1 VTVLTRVLLAALISL
16 APVIVHAQQWP
27 TSSPEAQGM
36 SSQELTK
43 LVDFGIGNGMDSLLV
58 ARHGTIVA
66 EAYYAPFAP
75 ATKHRINSS
84 TKSVIGSLVAIAL
97 DEGLIKSL
105 DQPVLDFF
113 PGSTFANTDDRKK
126 AMTLRHLLDMTSGL
140 DWKEPLDNTP
150 PVSFFE
156 MERSKDWVRYVL
168 DRPMA
173 HDPGTTFDYNSG
185 NPHLLSAILSKVTR
199 RSARDYAEEK
209 LFGPLGID
217 DVQWRSDPQ
226 QVSAGGAGL
235 YLQPRDMAR
244 LGRLWLQDGVWK
256 GKRLLPAGWI
266 DQARHAKVDMGQ
278 GPELRYGNLFWSL
291 PARDVFMSVGYD
303 RQLIVVMPK
312 IDVVAVFT
320 GAYRYANALG
330 VPSSP
335 RYRLGQVI
343 ERVAAAAK
351 SDAALPEDPGALA
364 ALVDKTKQVA
374 VEARTES
381 AGSSPMAATISGKTY
396 RLQPNMAGIDTVS
409 LTFKAGAASYSYE
422 SDRRHFGGPIGLDG
436 LYAIGGRRQ
445 YGQSAAKGRWLDDKT
460 FRLEVQ
466 TVGNDDAAAV
476 TFSFDGKDV
485 TLHAAFLLGFE
496 VELKGTQD
504 E

>member
-1 VTVLTRVLLAALISL
+1 MRTLLAIVLAFLLVPLI
-16 APVIVHAQQWP
+16 ARAEEWP

-36 SSQELTK
+36 SSQELAK
-43 LVDFGIGNGMDSLLV
+43 LVDFGIGNGMDSVLV
-58 ARHGTIVA
+58 TRHGHIVA

-75 ATKHRINSS
+75 ATKHRMNSA

-113 PGSTFANTDDRKK
+113 PGRTFANTDDRKK

-140 DWKEPLDNTP
+140 DWKEPLSNAP
-150 PVSFFE
+150 PTSFLE
-156 MERSKDWVRYVL
+156 MERSRDWAQYIL

-185 NPHLLSAILSKVTR
+185 NPHLLSAILSKVAG
-199 RSARDYAEEK
+199 RSARDYAGEK

-226 QVSAGGAGL
+226 NVSAGGAGL

-244 LGRLWLQDGVWK
+244 LGRLWLQDGMWQ

-266 DQARHAKVDMGQ
+266 DQVRHAKVDMGL
-278 GPELRYGNLFWSL
+278 GPELRYGNLFWSM
-291 PARDVFMSVGYD
+291 PVRDMFMAVGYD

-320 GAYRYANALG
+320 GARRYANALG
-330 VPSSP
+330 KPSRP
-335 RYRLGQVI
+335 GYRFGLVI
-343 ERVAAAAK
+343 DRLQMAAR
-351 SDAALPEDPGALA
+351 SDQALPEDPAGLA
-364 ALVDKTKQVA
+364 ALAEKTKQVA
-374 VEARTES
+374 QEAHTES
-381 AGSSPMAATISGKTY
+381 AGSSALAPSISGKLY
-396 RLQPNMAGIDTVS
+396 RLKSNMLGLDSFT
-409 LTFKAGAASYSYE
+409 LTFKDSAASYAYE
-422 SDRRHFGGPIGLDG
+422 ADRRHFGGPIGLDG
-436 LYAIGGRRQ
+436 LYVIGGRRL

-460 FRLEVQ
+460 FQLEVQ
-466 TVGNDDAAAV
+466 TMGNDDPATV
-476 TFSFDGKDV
+476 TFAFDGRDV
-485 TLHAAFLLGFE
+485 TAHAAFLAGFDAD
-496 VELKGTQD
+496 LKGSQD

>member
-1 VTVLTRVLLAALISL
+1 MKTLPAVVLAFLLMPAIAR
-16 APVIVHAQQWP
+16 ADEWP

-36 SSQELTK
+36 SSAELAK
-43 LVDFGIGNGMDSLLV
+43 LVDFGIDNGMDSVLV
-58 ARHGTIVA
+58 TRHGTIVA
-66 EAYYAPFAP
+66 EAYYAPFVP

-113 PGSTFANTDDRKK
+113 PGRTFANMDDRKK

-140 DWKEPLDNTP
+140 DWKEPLSNTL
-150 PVSFFE
+150 PVSFLE
-156 MERSKDWVRYVL
+156 MERSRDWVQYIL

-185 NPHLLSAILSKVTR
+185 NPHLLSAILSKVTG
-199 RSARDYAEEK
+199 RSAREYADEK

-244 LGRLWLQDGVWK
+244 LGRLWLQDGMWQ
-256 GKRLLPAGWI
+256 GKHLLPASWI
-266 DQARHAKVDMGQ
+266 DHARHATVEMGL
-278 GPELRYGNLFWSL
+278 GPDLRYGNLFWSI
-291 PARDVFMSVGYD
+291 PARDMFMAVGYD

-320 GAYRYANALG
+320 GAFRYTNASGKPSRPGYRMGL
-330 VPSSP
+330 VID
-335 RYRLGQVI
+335 RLY
-343 ERVAAAAK
+343 AAAQ
-351 SDAALPEDPGALA
+351 SETALPEDPAALA
-364 ALVDKTKQVA
+364 ALADKTKQVA
-374 VEARTES
+374 VEAHTES
-381 AGSSPMAATISGKTY
+381 AGSSALAPAISGKVY
-396 RLQPNMAGIDTVS
+396 RLQPNMLRLDTFS
-409 LTFKAGAASYSYE
+409 LTFKNGAASYAYE
-422 SDRRHFGGPIGLDG
+422 SDRRNFGGPIGLDG
-436 LYAIGGRRQ
+436 LYAVGGRRL
-445 YGQSAAKGRWLDDKT
+445 YGQSAAKGRWIDDKT
-460 FRLEVQ
+460 FQLEVL
-466 TVGNDDAAAV
+466 TVGNDDAG
-476 TFSFDGKDV
+476 TFAFTLDGKDV
-485 TLHAAFLLGFE
+485 AVHGALLVGFE
-496 VELKGTQD
+496 VDLKGAQD